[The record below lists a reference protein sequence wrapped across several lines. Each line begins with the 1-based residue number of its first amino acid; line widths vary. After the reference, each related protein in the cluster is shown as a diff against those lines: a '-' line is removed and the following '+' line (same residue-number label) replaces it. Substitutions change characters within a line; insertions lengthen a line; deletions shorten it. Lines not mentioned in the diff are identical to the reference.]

1 MFETQQHISSLSNN
15 NSSNWPHC
23 QYQTLVSTVVGTKYT
38 TNQLVCQQ
46 LGGLGVDFF
55 TPSFEHYNNNT
66 PEAPFILFSL
76 SIFHL
81 LYTSTTLS
89 LSRLTTTK
97 TLTMISTILR
107 KVLRQSKHVL
117 SPIILREGRG
127 KKYYHCIADE

>member
-1 MFETQQHISSLSNN
+1 MFETQQHISSLSND

-23 QYQTLVSTVVGTKYT
+23 QYQTLVNTVVGTKYT

-46 LGGLGVDFF
+46 LGVHLDLISLQHLLSII
-55 TPSFEHYNNNT
+55 T
-66 PEAPFILFSL
+66 EALFLL

-97 TLTMISTILR
+97 TLTMISTTLR

-117 SPIILREGRG
+117 SPIIPRKGRG
-127 KKYYHCIADE
+127 KKYYHCVADE